1 MLIMNSSFT
10 EKLYAVVLQDIK
22 KSKQIS
28 NVLLHIILQYA
39 MHMFHTGHIYKP
51 LEPSTGML

>member
-1 MLIMNSSFT
+1 MLIMYSSFT
-10 EKLYAVVLQDIK
+10 EKLYAFVLHDIK

-39 MHMFHTGHIYKP
+39 MHMFHTGHIY
-51 LEPSTGML
+51 